1 MRRLRLIEP
10 DEANGPVKEIFKKL
24 VLVPN
29 ILCQMANSDS
39 VLDTYVHHHAN
50 LARYK
55 LSGRYRKMISL
66 AVSQFNGCSYCI
78 ALHTAG
84 AVDGGILTQEECIEA
99 RRMKSPDPR
108 ADVLLRFTKEVLEKR
123 GNIDEDV
130 LPSVKNQGF
139 DDQEIV
145 EAVAVIAF
153 ITLANYTA
161 NVGKPEIDFR
171 EPPPLY

>member
-1 MRRLRLIEP
+1 MCRLRLIEP
-10 DEANGPVKEIFKKL
+10 DEARGAVKEIFEKL

-29 ILCQMANSDS
+29 VLCLMANSEP
-39 VLDTYVHHHAN
+39 VFETYADHHAN
-50 LARYK
+50 LSRYK

-66 AVSQFNGCSYCI
+66 AVSQFNRCSYCI

-84 AVDGGILTQEECIEA
+84 AVDGGILTEEECIEA

-108 ADVLLRFTKEVLEKR
+108 ADAILRFTKDLLEMR
-123 GNIDEDV
+123 GNIDEGT
-130 LPSVKNQGF
+130 LASVKNQGF

-145 EAVAVIAF
+145 EVIAVVAF

-161 NVGKPEIDFR
+161 NVGNPEIDFR
-171 EPPPLY
+171 EPPPLN